1 MGITQCELSQISGI
15 NLWLIQNYEQK
26 KNDVNSV
33 KVLIVINL
41 SRALRC
47 KAKDFIKY

>member
-1 MGITQCELSQISGI
+1 MVDKK
-15 NLWLIQNYEQK
+15 LWAK

-47 KAKDFIKY
+47 KAEDFIEY

>member
-1 MGITQCELSQISGI
+1 MVDKKL
-15 NLWLIQNYEQK
+15 LAK

-47 KAKDFIKY
+47 KAEDFIEY